1 MADFTTVRKIRFG
14 AAVRTSEGERGT
26 LAEAVVDAASGAA
39 IGIGVRFGLFGKPA
53 YAAIEHLIEAT
64 DQLARLDIPRSAM
77 QAAPPAGARLTASSP
92 VTLDSKR
99 IGKVAHLTF
108 DAASHMPLSLVVDR
122 GVSGEFATSAS
133 AVRGV
138 EGGAIALASGRNGAE
153 PALAPYH
160 PDSELREDVRRAI
173 EQYARM
179 RVDMGGVDIQAVD
192 GVVWLRGF
200 VSSDL
205 NRQLV
210 ADLSRGT
217 PGVASLRNE
226 LVADPDL
233 AAAIAAALAR
243 DPATA
248 EARIG
253 VYSSLGR
260 VHLRGAVQTGAIR
273 SAAARIASAGL
284 GAREV
289 VNDLRVD
296 PRATVLPVLAGV
308 TGDEDAVP
316 GGR

>member
-26 LAEAVVDAASGAA
+26 LVEVVVDAATGAA
-39 IGIGVRFGLFGKPA
+39 RAAGVRFGAFGGVA
-53 YAAIEHLIEAT
+53 YAGIEHLSAAT
-64 DQLARLDIPRSAM
+64 DQLVRLDVPRADLRSA
-77 QAAPPAGARLTASSP
+77 PPNGARLTANTP

-99 IGKVAHLTF
+99 IGKLAHVTF
-108 DAASHMPLSLVVDR
+108 DGASHMPLSLVVDR
-122 GVSGEFATSAS
+122 GASGEFSTSAS
-133 AVRGV
+133 
-138 EGGAIALASGRNGAE
+138 GARIGDGDALALGSGRTGVGTT
-153 PALAPYH
+153 LTPYH
-160 PDSELREDVRRAI
+160 RDSELREEVRRAI
-173 EQYARM
+173 EQYGRM
-179 RVDMGGVDIQAVD
+179 RVDMGGVDIQPVD

-200 VSSDL
+200 VSSNL

-210 ADLSRGT
+210 EDLIRGT

-226 LVADPDL
+226 LVTDSEL
-233 AAAIAAALAR
+233 AASIAGALAR

-248 EARIG
+248 DARIG
-253 VYSSLGR
+253 VYSALGR
-260 VHLRGAVQTGAIR
+260 VHLRGAAPTAAVVEAAGRVAGA
-273 SAAARIASAGL
+273 GH